1 MDSLRYYP
9 KENADYKSREEPP
22 ASVKKILDRVAKAA
36 YDNDRAY
43 EGCTRCVFEALQRE
57 LHLEEDENA
66 YRAALKAS
74 TGLAAG
80 VARKGETCGA
90 LLGAIMA
97 IGLVYGAKY
106 LSEWK
111 EYVKTMDL
119 AGKVF
124 DKFKEKFGTT
134 KCFEIQEKL
143 LGRHYNF
150 WDPKDSE
157 AWYKEGGL
165 DACPGVCATA
175 ARIAAEVILENKEF
189 SKAKIE

>member
-1 MDSLRYYP
+1 MNNIKYYP
-9 KENADYKSREEPP
+9 KETADYRSREEAP
-22 ASVKKILDRVAKAA
+22 ASVKKVLDRVAKAA

-43 EGCTRCVFEALQRE
+43 EGCARCVLEALQRE

-66 YRAALKAS
+66 YRAALKSS

-80 VARKGETCGA
+80 VARRGETCGA

-97 IGLVYGAKY
+97 IGLFYGTEY
-106 LSEWK
+106 LYDWNG
-111 EYVKTMDL
+111 YVKTMEL

-124 DKFKEKFGTT
+124 DKFKERFGTT

-150 WDPKDSE
+150 WNPKDSE
-157 AWYKEGGL
+157 AWYKDGGL

-175 ARIAAEVILENKEF
+175 ARIAAEIILEEKGIL
-189 SKAKIE
+189 K